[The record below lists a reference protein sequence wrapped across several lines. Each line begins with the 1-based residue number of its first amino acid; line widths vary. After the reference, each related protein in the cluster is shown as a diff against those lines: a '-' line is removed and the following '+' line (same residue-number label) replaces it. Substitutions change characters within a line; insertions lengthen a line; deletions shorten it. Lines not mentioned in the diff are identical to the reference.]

1 LGKSRA
7 RAQNE
12 EKNLLESGRA
22 PGDEKHVVIGSKLF
36 GLFYSNIT
44 VGKKIQDEPNTYEA
58 PRCQGKNVSIAAE
71 IFSAGAAQGEK
82 YQKS

>member
-1 LGKSRA
+1 LGKSGA

-44 VGKKIQDEPNTYEA
+44 VGKKIQDEPNKA
-58 PRCQGKNVSIAAE
+58 L
-71 IFSAGAAQGEK
+71 
-82 YQKS
+82 